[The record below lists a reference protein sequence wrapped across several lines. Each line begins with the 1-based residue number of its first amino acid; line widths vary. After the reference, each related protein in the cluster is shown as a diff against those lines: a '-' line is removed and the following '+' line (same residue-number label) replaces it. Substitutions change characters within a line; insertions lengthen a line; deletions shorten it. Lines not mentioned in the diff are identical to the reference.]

1 MSLAIHDDGP
11 MKSLEPPDSHHLIAA
26 DGWLGLGNWQEAL
39 LEIERIIP
47 ELRLHPDVQEVRW
60 QIQAT
65 AKNWEEAICVARE
78 ITQRTP
84 ELPFG
89 WIHLA
94 YSLHELRRTQEAY
107 GTLKPISERFPEE
120 WLMGYNMACYACQLG
135 NQDEARDWLEL
146 AYKRGDKSE
155 IRKMARLDPDLAPL
169 RARFGEI

>member
-1 MSLAIHDDGP
+1 MPLAFYNDGP

-26 DGWLGLGNWQEAL
+26 DGWLGLGNWQEAQS
-39 LEIERIIP
+39 EIEKITP
-47 ELRLHPDVQEVRW
+47 ELRMHPDVQEVRW
-60 QIQAT
+60 QIHAK

-78 ITQRTP
+78 VTQRTP

-94 YSLHELRRTQEAY
+94 YSLHELCRTQEAY
-107 GTLKPISERFPEE
+107 GTLKPMSERFPEE

-135 NQDEARDWLEL
+135 NQDEARQWLEL

-155 IRKMARLDPDLAPL
+155 IRQMARLDPDLEPL

>member
-1 MSLAIHDDGP
+1 
-11 MKSLEPPDSHHLIAA
+11 MKSLEPPDSHYLIAA
-26 DGWLGLGNWQEAL
+26 DGWLGLGNWQEAQS
-39 LEIERIIP
+39 EIEKITP
-47 ELRLHPDVQEVRW
+47 ELLMHPDVQEVRW
-60 QIQAT
+60 QIHAK

-107 GTLKPISERFPEE
+107 GTLKPIFERFPEE

-135 NQDEARDWLEL
+135 NQDEARHWLEL
-146 AYKRGDKSE
+146 AYKRGHKLDEGRGSKGQAKQS
-155 IRKMARLDPDLAPL
+155 RKQSR
-169 RARFGEI
+169 E

>member
-135 NQDEARDWLEL
+135 NQDEARQWLEL

-155 IRKMARLDPDLAPL
+155 IRKMARLDPDLEPL